1 MPRRRTRKPTRA
13 VSPAV
18 QRGVRA
24 VLRKTPAFKQ
34 LTPGRQRKLV
44 KDLAAVAAFAEL
56 VQSVDFPAFVTGLIA
71 GVFQAILDSSIRQME
86 AYGDLLATA
95 TSSIDRFVHDTQTEG
110 DARLYLTENF
120 PTLFERCADGT
131 IALIGECPKPGTKR
145 RARPKLN
152 R

>member
-1 MPRRRTRKPTRA
+1 MPRRRTRTPTRT

-24 VLRKTPAFKQ
+24 VLRTAQAFKQ
-34 LTPGRQRKLV
+34 LTPARQRKLV
-44 KDLAAVAAFAEL
+44 KDLAAVTAFAEL
-56 VQSVDFPAFVTGLIA
+56 ARSVDFPAFVTGLIA

-86 AYGDLLATA
+86 AYGDLVAVVA
-95 TSSIDRFVHDTQTEG
+95 SSVDRFVHDTQTDG
-110 DARLYLTENF
+110 DARVYLTEKF

-145 RARPKLN
+145 RPRAKLN

>member
-1 MPRRRTRKPTRA
+1 MPRRRTRKLTRT

-24 VLRKTPAFKQ
+24 VLRNSTAFKQ
-34 LTPGRQRKLV
+34 LTPVRQRKLV

-56 VQSVDFPAFVTGLIA
+56 VHSVDFPAFVTGLIA
-71 GVFQAILDSSIRQME
+71 GVFQAILGSSMRQME
-86 AYGDLLATA
+86 AYGDLVAA
-95 TSSIDRFVHDTQTEG
+95 VASSVDRFVHDTQTDG
-110 DARLYLTENF
+110 DARFYLTENF

-131 IALIGECPKPGTKR
+131 IALVGECPKLGATR
-145 RARPKLN
+145 RARAKLS